1 MNIEDVIFTSYCF
14 GDQYLEQQVRLA
26 KSIRAIY
33 PQANLHF
40 RNEPEETGK
49 PKFQESLYGFK
60 VHMIRECIQMGY
72 TKIIFFDTA
81 ICLEDK
87 VDYWFELCK
96 NYGFLAAF
104 DRQSLAD
111 VTSDNALNHFELSR
125 DEVRPFNLCGGSLY
139 ILDLNV
145 PVCQEIWTSWAFM
158 EYQGL
163 FGKQDDLSHDRL
175 QGHRMD
181 ESCLGLCFMMHDMK
195 PLSHDEIR
203 YAYEHPET
211 KEIRG
216 SGNPIVI
223 KRHFK

>member
-1 MNIEDVIFTSYCF
+1 MNIEEVIFTSYCF

-72 TKIIFFDTA
+72 SKIIFFDTA
-81 ICLEDK
+81 ICLEDR
-87 VDYWFELCK
+87 VDYWFELAK
-96 NYGFLAAF
+96 NRGFLAAH
-104 DRQSLAD
+104 DRQTLD
-111 VTSDNALNHFELSR
+111 RVTSDACLKYLGITRASVES
-125 DEVRPFNLCGGSLY
+125 VNLVGGSLY
-139 ILDLNV
+139 IMDFDVPLCLN
-145 PVCQEIWTSWAFM
+145 IFM
-158 EYQGL
+158 MWSRMEENGL

-181 ESCLGLCFMMHDMK
+181 ETCLALAFMFHGTK
-195 PLSHDEIR
+195 ALSHDEIR

-216 SGNPIVI
+216 SENPIVI